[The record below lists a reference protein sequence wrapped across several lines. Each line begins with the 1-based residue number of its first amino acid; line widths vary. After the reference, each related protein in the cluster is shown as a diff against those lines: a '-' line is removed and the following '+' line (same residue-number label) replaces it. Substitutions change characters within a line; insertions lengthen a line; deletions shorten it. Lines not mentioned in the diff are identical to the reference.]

1 MAKNSQNGAIVQ
13 LGERLHGMQE
23 VTGSSPASSIVLRGE
38 IMSVNKKRIV
48 VKVGTSTIT
57 NNEGNVDIRSID
69 HLCRALAGVE
79 NLGYDLVL
87 VSSGAIAVGAGKM
100 RLPQK
105 PSELKLKQAAAA
117 VGQTE
122 LMHLYDKLFGEYNRM
137 VGQILLDNADFSDEV
152 RSNNLRN
159 TFDALLENHI
169 IPIVNENDSVSHT
182 EIESDKKLFSDNDML
197 SALVA
202 IFCEASKLIIFSD
215 IDGLYNGNPKLDPNA
230 KVISR
235 VEEITDE
242 LKSLASGSGS
252 NRGTGGMITKLE
264 AAELATS
271 HGIDVLVTNGKN
283 PEMLYDIIEKKKV
296 GTLFVAKE
304 N

>member
-1 MAKNSQNGAIVQ
+1 
-13 LGERLHGMQE
+13 
-23 VTGSSPASSIVLRGE
+23 
-38 IMSVNKKRIV
+38 MSVSKKRIV

-57 NNEGNVDIRSID
+57 NENGNVDIRALD
-69 HLCRALAGVE
+69 HLCRAIAGAE

-105 PSELKLKQAAAA
+105 PSEIRMKQAAAA

-137 VGQILLDNADFSDEV
+137 VGQILLDNADFSNSQ
-152 RSNNLRN
+152 RSENLKN
-159 TFDALLENHI
+159 TFEALLENHV

-182 EIESDKKLFSDNDML
+182 EIESEKKLFSDNDML

-202 IFCEASKLIIFSD
+202 IFCNASKLIIFSD
-215 IDGLYNGNPKLDPNA
+215 IDGLYDGNPSVDADAKL
-230 KVISR
+230 ISR
-235 VEEITDE
+235 VETITEE
-242 LKSLASGSGS
+242 LKSVASGSGS

-271 HGIDVLVTNGKN
+271 HGIDVLITNGKN
-283 PEMLYDIIEKKKV
+283 PEKLYDIIEKKKV
-296 GTLFVAKE
+296 GTLFVAQ
-304 N
+304 

>member
-1 MAKNSQNGAIVQ
+1 MAVS
-13 LGERLHGMQE
+13 
-23 VTGSSPASSIVLRGE
+23 
-38 IMSVNKKRIV
+38 KKRIV

-57 NNEGNVDIRSID
+57 NEEGNVDIRSID

-105 PSELKLKQAAAA
+105 PQEIRMKQAAAA

-137 VGQILLDNADFSDEV
+137 VGQILLDNADFSDKI
-152 RSNNLRN
+152 RSTNLKN

-202 IFCEASKLIIFSD
+202 IFCNASKLIIFSD
-215 IDGLYNGNPKLDPNA
+215 IDGLYNGNPKLDPDA
-230 KVISR
+230 QVISR
-235 VEEITDE
+235 VEEITEE

-283 PEMLYDIIEKKKV
+283 PEKLYDIIEKKKV
-296 GTLFVAKE
+296 GTLFVAKKSAQ
-304 N
+304 